1 MAKRIEE
8 LTSVLP
14 HELTTRVVTDTASW
28 EALRPHWDNL
38 LNASHDSTPWQNW
51 DYLSHWWRNLGKDK
65 RLRIVVVEQGG
76 VPLMIFPLQLGRE
89 NMIGLSTR
97 ILEPI
102 SMLWDVNRPRFAIGR
117 HDDAVYRRG
126 LEAIW
131 GFRKEW
137 DTLRVE
143 ELPLEDAQ
151 ARGLEAFAAEHGL
164 RFRHAQSSVVP
175 FIRIDCSW
183 QDFLK
188 TRGSKMKKNLRASL
202 RRLEAS
208 GPVVLSSY
216 ETPAE
221 VAEAFKITMDLHRKS
236 WKRKKKVGL
245 SLSDQYRS
253 FFESFLMAMAQRG
266 QARVLVLRTGERP
279 VASTIAFMHLD
290 TYFSTEIV
298 HDAEFAACSPGTLL
312 ESLELERVMNERRYA
327 NYDFLGRFLSN
338 KQRWTEHARITH
350 RIYVFRPTLKNWLLD
365 LHYFRA
371 KPMVKRV
378 WRTLFGLSKST
389 AQAMRFIKKS

>member
-8 LTSVLP
+8 LNPVTDQ
-14 HELTTRVVTDTASW
+14 ELTTRVVTDTAGW
-28 EALRPHWDNL
+28 ELLRPYWDEL

-51 DYLSHWWRNLGKDK
+51 DYLTNWWRNLGKDK
-65 RLRIVVVEQGG
+65 QLRIVVVEQGG
-76 VPLMIFPLQLGRE
+76 APAMIFPLQLGPE
-89 NMIGLSTR
+89 IMIGLSTR

-102 SMLWDVNRPRFAIGR
+102 TMLWDVNRPRFAIGR
-117 HDDAVYRRG
+117 HDDAIYRRG

-131 GFRKEW
+131 AFRNEW

-151 ARGLEAFAAEHGL
+151 ARGLEAFAQAHGL
-164 RFRHAQSSVVP
+164 RFRFAQSSVVP
-175 FIRIDCSW
+175 FIKVDRSW
-183 QDFLK
+183 QEFLK

-202 RRLEAS
+202 RKLEAS
-208 GPVVLSSY
+208 GPVELKVY
-216 ETPAE
+216 ETPADVE
-221 VAEAFKITMDLHRKS
+221 EAFKVTMDLHRRS

-245 SLSDQYRS
+245 SLSPQFS
-253 FFESFLMAMAQRG
+253 AFFEGFLMAMARRG
-266 QARVLVLRTGERP
+266 QTRVLILRSGSRP
-279 VASTIAFMHLD
+279 VASTIAFLHLD

-312 ESLELERVMNERRYA
+312 ESMELERVMDEGRFG

-338 KQRWTEHARITH
+338 KQRWTDQARITH
-350 RIYVFRPTLKNWLLD
+350 RIYVFRPSLKNWLLD
-365 LHYFRA
+365 FHYFRA

-378 WRTLFGLSKST
+378 WRTIFGLSKGT
-389 AQAMRFIKKS
+389 AQAMRFIKK